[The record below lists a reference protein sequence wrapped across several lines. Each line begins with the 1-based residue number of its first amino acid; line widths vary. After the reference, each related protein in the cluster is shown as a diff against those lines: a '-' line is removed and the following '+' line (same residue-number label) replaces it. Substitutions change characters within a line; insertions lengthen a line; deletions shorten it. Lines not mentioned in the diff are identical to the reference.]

1 MPTSV
6 QNVIGP
12 DICGYIKPEKLE
24 RLLRK
29 LFGYKITV
37 RHVGERYEFDAP
49 RYLTDE
55 EIDRVTEAARVH

>member
-55 EIDRVTEAARVH
+55 EIE